1 MYCGSGVSI
10 GDKPGLIPTLRP
22 LSGFKLEVFDE
33 ATRHSL
39 EVTMPSILIA
49 DDHQLLAESLRS
61 LLSPKYQVIGIAT
74 NGRELVDL
82 AAKHKPNMIL
92 SDVSMPIMNGLDA
105 LTTIKKMGLHTKFIM
120 LTMHF
125 DLSIA
130 VEVFRSGASAFVMK
144 TASGDELKEA
154 LQTVYRG
161 GYYLSPQFPCDLV
174 TLLAEAARRPSPE
187 QGPKLTQRQREVLQ
201 LVAEG
206 KSMKEVAALLKLST
220 RTAESHKYQLMRML
234 AIRSN
239 AELVQYAIKIG
250 LISIQTLNTSA

>member
-1 MYCGSGVSI
+1 
-10 GDKPGLIPTLRP
+10 
-22 LSGFKLEVFDE
+22 
-33 ATRHSL
+33 
-39 EVTMPSILIA
+39 MPSILIA
-49 DDHQLLAESLRS
+49 DDHQLFAESLRS
-61 LLSPKYQVIGIAT
+61 LLSPAYQVLGIAT
-74 NGRELVDL
+74 NGRELIDL
-82 AAKHKPNMIL
+82 AVLHKPNMIL
-92 SDVSMPIMNGLDA
+92 NDVSMPILNGLDA
-105 LTTIKKMGLHTKFIM
+105 LNALKKMGLRSKFIM
-120 LTMHF
+120 LSMHF

-174 TLLAEAARRPSPE
+174 TVLAEAARHTTSE
-187 QGPKLTQRQREVLQ
+187 QGPKLTPRQREVLQ

-206 KSMKEVAALLKLST
+206 KSMKEVAAQLKLST
-220 RTAESHKYQLMRML
+220 RTAESHKYQLMKML

-250 LISIQTLNTSA
+250 LINLQPLYTCA

>member
-1 MYCGSGVSI
+1 
-10 GDKPGLIPTLRP
+10 
-22 LSGFKLEVFDE
+22 
-33 ATRHSL
+33 
-39 EVTMPSILIA
+39 MPSILIA

-61 LLSPKYQVIGIAT
+61 LLGATYQVVGVAT

-82 AAKHKPNMIL
+82 AVKHKPNMIL

-105 LTTIKKMGLHTKFIM
+105 LTAVKKMGLHTKFLLM
-120 LTMHF
+120 SMHF

-130 VEVFRSGASAFVMK
+130 IEVFRSGGSAFVMK
-144 TASGDELKEA
+144 TATGEELKEA

-187 QGPKLTQRQREVLQ
+187 HGPKLTQRQREVLQ

-220 RTAESHKYQLMRML
+220 RTAESHKYQLMKML
-234 AIRSN
+234 AIRTN

-250 LISIQTLNTSA
+250 LISVQVQNTSA